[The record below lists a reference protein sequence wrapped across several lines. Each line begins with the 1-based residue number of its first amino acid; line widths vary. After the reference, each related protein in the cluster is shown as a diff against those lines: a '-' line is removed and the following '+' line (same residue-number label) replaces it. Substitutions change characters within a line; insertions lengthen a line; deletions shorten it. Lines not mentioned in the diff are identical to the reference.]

1 MTDRVF
7 WAVEFPASIRAQL
20 VAAQQALRAACEDAP
35 VRWVRAE
42 QLHLTLK
49 FVGEVED
56 VGALVGA
63 VQKAVHRTGALQLE
77 VAGLGT
83 SGKKAIWA
91 GVGGPDAPRL
101 AQLAATVDESL
112 EALGVPRE
120 QQAFA
125 PQVTLGRARG
135 GRRPG
140 RGVSAL
146 QPALSS
152 LEVAPLPFLL
162 EELVLYGSAQDQSG
176 PAVYTALERVSLLG

>member
-1 MTDRVF
+1 MSDRVF
-7 WAVEFPASIRAQL
+7 WAALLPDSIRAQL
-20 VAAQQALRAACEDAP
+20 VATQQALQAACEDAP
-35 VRWVRAE
+35 VRWAREE

-56 VGALVGA
+56 VGAVVAA
-63 VQKAVHRTGALQLE
+63 VRDAVNQTGALQLE

-83 SGKKAIWA
+83 SAKKTLWA
-91 GVGGPDAPRL
+91 GVQGPDVQRL
-101 AQLAATVDESL
+101 VQLAAAPDERL
-112 EALGVPRE
+112 EPLGVARE
-120 QQAFA
+120 QRAFA

-152 LEVAPLPFLL
+152 LDLAPLPFQL
-162 EELVLYGSAQDQSG
+162 EELVLLGSAQSQPG
-176 PAVYTALERVSLLG
+176 PAVLTPLERVSLLG